1 MSAVTGVVVAVNLT
15 DSGDEVNTIWVS
27 INKNGNQGL
36 EKASPLNMNVRYIPI
51 KGELVY
57 LVSATSQFG
66 DPIGATGG
74 KYYYTSPVSVHKNI
88 NHNAFP
94 NSTDLELVSAPSFG
108 TISAGIPSSNS
119 SDDTNDFGNGFV
131 ELTNLPQLQGYL
143 GDTIFEGR
151 FGQSIRFGY
160 TPENITTGNNSISA
174 VSKTPS
180 WSSTKPES
188 PITIIRNGVTTN
200 DGYNKFVVEDINK
213 DASSIWLTDQQTI
226 KLKLSNK
233 VTLGVTPVSTYKS
246 PQLIL
251 NSDRVVIN
259 SKKDSVIISGKKSVN
274 ISTKGWKADMDVMF
288 TQLEA
293 IVNALNS
300 LAPQLAGAVTSAGAP
315 VPLVQTGG
323 GQLQAAISQ
332 IKSQLQLM
340 KQ

>member
-1 MSAVTGVVVAVNLT
+1 MSASALTGVVVAINLT

-27 INKNGNQGL
+27 VNKSGGQIV

-57 LVSATSQFG
+57 LVTAASPFG
-66 DPIGATGG
+66 NPIGATGG

-94 NSTDLELVSAPSFG
+94 NLTNLENVPSPSFG
-108 TISAGIPSSNS
+108 TISAGIPASNS
-119 SDDTNDFGNGFV
+119 SDDTDDFGNGFV

-160 TPENITTGNNSISA
+160 TPENITIGNNSISE

-226 KLKLSNK
+226 NLKLSNK

-274 ISTKGWKADMDVMF
+274 ISTKNWKSDYNEVM
-288 TQLEA
+288 
-293 IVNALNS
+293 NALDVV
-300 LAPQLAGAVTSAGAP
+300 VTELTKIAT
-315 VPLVQTGG
+315 PLVGLG
-323 GQLQAAISQ
+323 IPIDSAKLSEALS
-332 IKSQLQLM
+332 KLQLM